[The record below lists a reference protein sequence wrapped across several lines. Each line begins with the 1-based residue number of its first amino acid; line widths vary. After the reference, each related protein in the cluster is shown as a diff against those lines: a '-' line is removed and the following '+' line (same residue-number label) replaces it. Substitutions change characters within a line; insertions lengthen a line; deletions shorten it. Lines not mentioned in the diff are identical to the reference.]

1 MVNLSTAIAQ
11 LDSGWKTL
19 RQRWEDT
26 TAVWNDPV
34 RWSFEKEHWTPLDA
48 QAQATQREMEQ
59 LAQVIAQARRS
70 VK

>member
-1 MVNLSTAIAQ
+1 MANLSMTITQ
-11 LDSGWKTL
+11 LGSAGKVL

-34 RWSFEKEHWTPLDA
+34 RWSFEKEHWTPLDE

-59 LAQVIAQARRS
+59 LARVIAQARRS
-70 VK
+70 VR